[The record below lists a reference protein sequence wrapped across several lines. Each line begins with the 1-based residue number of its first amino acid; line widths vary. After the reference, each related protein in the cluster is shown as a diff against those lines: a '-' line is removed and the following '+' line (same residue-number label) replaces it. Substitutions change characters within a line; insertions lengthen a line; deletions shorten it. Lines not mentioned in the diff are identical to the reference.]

1 MFLRYAANFRVSCAV
16 QVDNEHQVQITE
28 ECLTMNMTDIKK
40 RTLKISGILNDA
52 RVAAIDGLSRQIKK
66 VDEHVELKKNSKEI
80 TEKALGNI

>member
-1 MFLRYAANFRVSCAV
+1 
-16 QVDNEHQVQITE
+16 
-28 ECLTMNMTDIKK
+28 MNMTDIKK